1 MVHLFILVLSIAHLQ
16 AVTWTYV
23 TSDGTTNLRQRIDQ
37 KIRNFRVNNHD
48 CKIDEIVK
56 RGDTDETRA
65 LICDMT
71 SDTKV
76 TTIASCTTKNNK
88 VTNVNIG
95 DLSFIN
101 GTQVHSIVLIC
112 E

>member
-1 MVHLFILVLSIAHLQ
+1 MPVLILILSLHSVF

-23 TSDGTTNLRQRIDQ
+23 TSDGKNTLRQRIDS
-37 KIRNFRVNNHD
+37 KTRNFRLDQKD

-65 LICDMT
+65 LMCDIS
-71 SDTKV
+71 SDQKV
-76 TTIASCTTKNNK
+76 TTIASCTTINGK
-88 VTNVNIG
+88 VTNNNIG
-95 DLSFIN
+95 DLSFIR
-101 GTQVHSIVLIC
+101 GTVVHSAVLIC